1 MRKVFLS
8 VRKKKSF
15 IGDFHEARFTQT
27 GPKNVLLT
35 LNHAVKLQAKSEVGE
50 VVTDLLQLGL
60 QTFLFLRQERKLYT
74 HTRTQI
80 SVRG

>member
-27 GPKNVLLT
+27 GPKKCSFNFEPCSEIT
-35 LNHAVKLQAKSEVGE
+35 ESEVGE

-60 QTFLFLRQERKLYT
+60 QTFLF
-74 HTRTQI
+74 
-80 SVRG
+80 